1 MSSGVGFGDGDRQ
14 NVSTV
19 LAETKVGFLW
29 TPTSPRWLKWSRPM
43 AAISKAPRYGLGTL
57 FLKKFVKAMLF
68 CSSFL
73 LLVGCLHEHGD
84 AQEVKVFE
92 GEMLSG

>member
-1 MSSGVGFGDGDRQ
+1 
-14 NVSTV
+14 
-19 LAETKVGFLW
+19 
-29 TPTSPRWLKWSRPM
+29 M